1 MAHPFYLIPGPQS
14 YEPLQA
20 IPTLSPPSHCKLS
33 DLIWVFAQAVP
44 TA

>member
-1 MAHPFYLIPGPQS
+1 MAHPFYLIPGP
-14 YEPLQA
+14 
-20 IPTLSPPSHCKLS
+20 TLSPTSHCRLS